1 MQLGCGRVVGLRR
14 LPRFCNKGSPKENEK
29 TNVGGAAG
37 TAGGWLG
44 RSVPC
49 HGSPSPRAYCP
60 FPSRFP
66 CFSSTVSFPSSP
78 HTQARYN
85 STDVAAKVEIHH
97 RRTKIQREGTS
108 AGTVPLL
115 IPEAGDSSASR
126 PSDGGAGGPRGVGYW
141 ERKAGGRG
149 SGGGGG
155 GGTGGGGAEGGRRWR
170 PAPID
175 STRGTLDTRLSKAA
189 RTIIRGI
196 DLELYKS

>member
-1 MQLGCGRVVGLRR
+1 MPLKPTPCQP
-14 LPRFCNKGSPKENEK
+14 LPS
-29 TNVGGAAG
+29 T
-37 TAGGWLG
+37 
-44 RSVPC
+44 
-49 HGSPSPRAYCP
+49 
-60 FPSRFP
+60 RFP
-66 CFSSTVSFPSSP
+66 CVSPLP
-78 HTQARYN
+78 NTQARYN

-115 IPEAGDSSASR
+115 IPEAGDSSTSR

-141 ERKAGGRG
+141 ERKAGGSG
-149 SGGGGG
+149 GGTGGGGG
-155 GGTGGGGAEGGRRWR
+155 GMGGGGAEGGRRWR

>member
-1 MQLGCGRVVGLRR
+1 M
-14 LPRFCNKGSPKENEK
+14 
-29 TNVGGAAG
+29 
-37 TAGGWLG
+37 
-44 RSVPC
+44 C
-49 HGSPSPRAYCP
+49 HGSPSLRACCFFLLVSLASHGQ
-60 FPSRFP
+60 FPS
-66 CFSSTVSFPSSP
+66 PSP
-78 HTQARYN
+78 LTQARYN

-97 RRTKIQREGTS
+97 RRTKIQREGAS

-115 IPEAGDSSASR
+115 IPEAGDSSNSR

-141 ERKAGGRG
+141 ERKAGGSG
-149 SGGGGG
+149 SGGGMGG
-155 GGTGGGGAEGGRRWR
+155 GGTEGGRRWR